1 MTLTFEN
8 IFFFPNKQRQYEHF
22 FTSQVSKNDLW
33 MFQSDKT
40 CENF

>member
-1 MTLTFEN
+1 
-8 IFFFPNKQRQYEHF
+8 
-22 FTSQVSKNDLW
+22 